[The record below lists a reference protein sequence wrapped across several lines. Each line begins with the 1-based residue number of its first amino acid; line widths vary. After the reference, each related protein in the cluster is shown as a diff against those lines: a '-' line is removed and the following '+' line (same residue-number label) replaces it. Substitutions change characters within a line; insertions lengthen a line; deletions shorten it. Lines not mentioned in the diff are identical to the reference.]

1 MKRLLILAGCLSLA
15 ACQTPSLIPPT
26 ATVAVAEAGTTLD
39 AAYNV
44 AAQAYVSQLPTM
56 SASVKATVKP
66 LLVKAYGYVQAA
78 DQGQVLGN
86 ATTVTAQAQ
95 AAMDL
100 IAQAK
105 AALGVK

>member
-1 MKRLLILAGCLSLA
+1 MKRLAILAACFALG

-39 AAYNV
+39 ALYNV
-44 AAQAYVSQLPTM
+44 TAQAYVSQLPTM
-56 SASVKATVKP
+56 PANVKATVKP

-78 DQGQVLGN
+78 DQAQVLGD
-86 ATTVTAQAQ
+86 ATSVAAQAQ
-95 AAMDL
+95 AAMAL

-105 AALGVK
+105 AALK